1 MPDFTQGPWE
11 CRDDFDEVVDTNGF
25 PIADLHSICVKSDW
39 HKLGINHWAEAP
51 GKAYIERS
59 DKEVKANKKLISAAP
74 EMYEALKKVL
84 EVYDPDPAVV
94 PIRKI
99 LRKAEWEG

>member
-1 MPDFTQGPWE
+1 MPDFTPGPWY
-11 CRDDFDEVVDTNGF
+11 VDTARQVAGCNGD
-25 PIADLHSICVKSDW
+25 IAIVKDNGT
-39 HKLGINHWAEAP
+39 LVAV
-51 GKAYIERS
+51 AYARRRPDETL
-59 DKEVKANKKLISAAP
+59 ANACLIAAAP

-99 LRKAEWEG
+99 LRKAEGKQKTGN